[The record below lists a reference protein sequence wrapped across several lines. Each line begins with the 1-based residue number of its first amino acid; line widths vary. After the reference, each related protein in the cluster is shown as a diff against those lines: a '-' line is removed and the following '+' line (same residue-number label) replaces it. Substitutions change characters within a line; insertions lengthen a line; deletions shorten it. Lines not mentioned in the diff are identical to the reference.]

1 MKKQEFLQKLEVE
14 LKISKNSEHT
24 IKNYLRA
31 NSSLID
37 FTGKIPEEINQ
48 DNLKLYISKNLSDKS
63 SSTITQFLAAIKYA
77 FSNLLKKDITLG
89 IKRPKKEK
97 KLPSVLTKDET
108 KKLIKTINNK
118 KSKLLISLIYAAGL
132 RVSELINLRV
142 NDLKFGENIGF
153 IKSGKG
159 RKDRMFL
166 IPKLLEKKL
175 IKQVENQKQSNQG
188 YLFSGPNGKLSPR
201 NIQKIVQNTAKKAE
215 INKKVSP
222 HTLRHSFATHLLEQ
236 GIDIRYIQT
245 LLGHAS
251 ISTTELYTHVS
262 NERLK
267 KIKSPIDEL

>member
-89 IKRPKKEK
+89 VKRPKKEK

-132 RVSELINLRV
+132 RVSELINLKV

-153 IKSGKG
+153 IKSGK
-159 RKDRMFL
+159 
-166 IPKLLEKKL
+166 
-175 IKQVENQKQSNQG
+175 
-188 YLFSGPNGKLSPR
+188 
-201 NIQKIVQNTAKKAE
+201 
-215 INKKVSP
+215 
-222 HTLRHSFATHLLEQ
+222 
-236 GIDIRYIQT
+236 
-245 LLGHAS
+245 
-251 ISTTELYTHVS
+251 
-262 NERLK
+262 
-267 KIKSPIDEL
+267 